1 LQHSPKYEQFTG
13 YLGNLLKLKNMDAVK
28 EKVITNIKTIRE
40 TKNYSEEY
48 MADKMG
54 ISQSTYNRKENGE
67 GDFTLTELINVAG
80 VLEVSVSK
88 IIELDLAKIIN
99 QTNNDHSTG
108 MGIVEHLHN
117 DEGYK
122 VAVAAL
128 EKEVEFLRGQ
138 VKDFMA
144 MLAGKI

>member
-1 LQHSPKYEQFTG
+1 
-13 YLGNLLKLKNMDAVK
+13 MDAVK

-67 GDFTLTELINVAG
+67 GDFTLTELIKMAD

-88 IIELDLAKIIN
+88 IIDMDLARVIN
-99 QTNNDHSTG
+99 QYHNQDHAAGYIIENQTITS
-108 MGIVEHLHN
+108 

-122 VAVAAL
+122 AAITAY
-128 EKEVEFLRGQ
+128 EKEVEYLKQ
-138 VKDFMA
+138 QNSDL
-144 MLAGKI
+144 LAAITGKK

>member
-1 LQHSPKYEQFTG
+1 
-13 YLGNLLKLKNMDAVK
+13 MDAVK
-28 EKVITNIKTIRE
+28 EKVIGNIKTIRE

-88 IIELDLAKIIN
+88 IIELDLARIIT
-99 QTNNDHSTG
+99 QNDFHDSS
-108 MGIVEHLHN
+108 MGVVENLYSA
-117 DEGYK
+117 EGFK
-122 VAVAAL
+122 VAIVTQ
-128 EKEVEFLRGQ
+128 EKEIAYLRAQ
-138 VKDFMA
+138 VDKLMDK
-144 MLAGKI
+144 LGG

>member
-1 LQHSPKYEQFTG
+1 
-13 YLGNLLKLKNMDAVK
+13 MDAVK
-28 EKVITNIKTIRE
+28 EKVIGNIKTIRE

-88 IIELDLAKIIN
+88 IIELDLARIIT
-99 QTNNDHSTG
+99 QTNNDTATG
-108 MGIVEHLHN
+108 NHIIENQTVTN
-117 DEGYK
+117 QGYQL
-122 VAVAAL
+122 AA
-128 EKEVEFLRGQ
+128 EQFKEENTFLKQQ
-138 VKDFMA
+138 VKDLMA
-144 MLAGKI
+144 MLAGKM